1 VAGQWAGR
9 KLDTPAGIRPTTQR
23 AREALFSIW
32 QSRVPGA
39 RFLDLFCG
47 SGAVGLEAL
56 SRGASS
62 AVLVDRDR
70 KALGIAT
77 RNQTRLGAQ
86 DCVTRQIDLPQ
97 GLPRDRGLADFDLI
111 FADPPYAFE
120 DWEEL
125 LSTAEAH
132 LEGRGRLGVEHA
144 STAALPLQVRT
155 LVRVSSRRYG
165 ATSLSFYERQD
176 GGSRRN
182 VDSSR

>member
-1 VAGQWAGR
+1 MAGQWAGR

-56 SRGASS
+56 SRGAAS

-70 KALGIAT
+70 KALGIAMN
-77 RNQTRLGAQ
+77 NQARLVAEG
-86 DCVTRQIDLPQ
+86 CVIRQIDLPQ
-97 GLPRDRGLADFDLI
+97 GLPRDRALADFDLI
-111 FADPPYAFE
+111 FADPPYEFE

-125 LSTAEAH
+125 LSAAEAH
-132 LEGRGRLGVEHA
+132 LEGRGKLGVEHA
-144 STAALPLQVRT
+144 SATALPPQVRT
-155 LVRVSSRRYG
+155 LVQVSSRRYG
-165 ATSLSFYERQD
+165 ATSLSFYERQE